1 MKKTF
6 FEIDYDQCS
15 HLAMTLFMESAGIN
29 REGPKF
35 ERMRKDAFYMLSC
48 IENRIELCGE
58 YIFYDRD
65 EMEFSGDRLSA
76 GGQEFGC
83 KAFEQLNKNSLI
95 GMYLYACSAGDYSL
109 PDENVLNQV
118 YADLWG
124 TAFTDAVRI
133 LIRKELEKDAKL
145 SDSFGPGFYG
155 MSTKAI
161 TRMKALLDFDQL
173 GIEVKESN
181 IMVPLKSCAGLY
193 FAVNDDYQHI
203 NSQCAS
209 CFGNLKSC
217 KLCQVSTLNHGGI
230 PSA

>member
-35 ERMRKDAFYMLSC
+35 ERMRKDAFHMLGC

-65 EMEFSGDRLSA
+65 EMEFSGNRLSA

-83 KAFEQLNKNSLI
+83 KAFKQ
-95 GMYLYACSAGDYSL
+95 
-109 PDENVLNQV
+109 
-118 YADLWG
+118 
-124 TAFTDAVRI
+124 
-133 LIRKELEKDAKL
+133 
-145 SDSFGPGFYG
+145 
-155 MSTKAI
+155 
-161 TRMKALLDFDQL
+161 LLDFDQL

-181 IMVPLKSCAGLY
+181 IMVPMKSCAGLH

-230 PSA
+230 PLV